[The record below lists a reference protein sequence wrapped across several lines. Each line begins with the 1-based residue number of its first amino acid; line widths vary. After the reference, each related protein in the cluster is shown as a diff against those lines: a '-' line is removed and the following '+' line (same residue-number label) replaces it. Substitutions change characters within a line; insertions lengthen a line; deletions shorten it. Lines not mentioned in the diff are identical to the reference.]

1 MRRIFWNSNG
11 LKAKK
16 KHKYISDLMKQN
28 GLSFIAI
35 LEMGRSELMPLDFS
49 KTFVG
54 EEIFMA

>member
-1 MRRIFWNSNG
+1 
-11 LKAKK
+11 
-16 KHKYISDLMKQN
+16 MKGN

-35 LEMGRSELMPLDFS
+35 SEMGRSELMPLDFS